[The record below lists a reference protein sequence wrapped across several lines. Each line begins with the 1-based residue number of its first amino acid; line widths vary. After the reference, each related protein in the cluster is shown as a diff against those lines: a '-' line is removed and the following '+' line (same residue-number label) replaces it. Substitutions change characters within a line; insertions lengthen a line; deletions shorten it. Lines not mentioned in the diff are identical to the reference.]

1 MVLKNLTCNY
11 EENIIPFRLMPRR
24 CVHPLLWMYFITS
37 SRNIHNYTN
46 THTNTNIYTNT
57 YTYAYTYPLTD
68 YNHK

>member
-1 MVLKNLTCNY
+1 
-11 EENIIPFRLMPRR
+11 MPRR